1 MSHEQSAPDI
11 HKSKKKSGSGK
22 GRRQKVAERRPGQ
35 RDPEKMIELGRTR
48 LNERRWKEAAN
59 ILKRALAA
67 DRNNPRAM
75 ALAGLANMYL
85 RRFDDG
91 RKLMQR
97 ALEAAPMD
105 PHVLAVHG
113 RMLHALGEMDA
124 SANAFTRALQID
136 PGYSEAYRDL
146 AVLLIDAG
154 ILDQA
159 LEALI
164 MAIRLDPKDA
174 MAFYHLGLIKK
185 QQGSIAE
192 AIDAYSMAAA
202 LKPDYAEAH
211 VNLGKLAIDHG
222 KLELGEKACRR
233 AIAADPKLAQGYINL
248 GMVLREQ
255 RKVEEALEYS
265 KKGVELAPRDG
276 GALSN
281 LGNAYMDMQRYQEAL
296 GCFRKAMEFQPSFAT
311 SYFNYGN
318 ALRLLHVL
326 GKAHTSY
333 EKAIELDPKRGEAH
347 HNQGLVYQEQGNH
360 PKALEKF
367 RLAVELT
374 PKHLGLKFSL
384 GKSLYTNGLFDEC
397 WPYLDAGLD
406 AGLRKPNRKFRIPR
420 WQGED
425 VSDKRV
431 LVWREQGIGDEI
443 GYGRR
448 FQHMIDAAKEAVFE
462 VDKRLLPIF
471 ERSFPGG
478 TFLQEKTDPR
488 YDLER
493 TDCDVQISAM
503 NLYQFFPFNQEDLDA
518 VKYPEDDIEAAFACK
533 ERARQTEPYLQP
545 DPERAAEMAERIAA
559 LPEGL
564 RIGISWRSQ
573 YSHRDR
579 DIHYTKLEMWEPILK
594 LPGITF
600 VNIQYDEREEE
611 IAAVEEA
618 FGVKIHRWND
628 LDLRRDIESA
638 LALTSQLDMAITAS
652 TSPGRIA
659 NALGKE
665 VWIMTAGGAK
675 PHAAPMGEYASKNRL
690 IWRRH
695 WNEEW
700 SLLVERV
707 ARALEARLKA

>member
-1 MSHEQSAPDI
+1 MSYEQSAPEVQ
-11 HKSKKKSGSGK
+11 KSKKKSGSGK
-22 GRRQKVAERRPGQ
+22 ERRRKAAGDRPGR
-35 RDPEKMIELGRTR
+35 RDPEKMIELARTKIE
-48 LNERRWKEAAN
+48 ERRFKDAAN
-59 ILKRALAA
+59 ILKRALDA

-75 ALAGLANMYL
+75 ALCALANMYL

-105 PHVLAVHG
+105 PQVLTTHG
-113 RMLHALGEMDA
+113 KILHALGEMDA
-124 SANAFTRALQID
+124 SANAFTKALQID
-136 PGYSEAYRDL
+136 PHYSEAYRDL
-146 AVLLIDAG
+146 AILLIDAG

-164 MAIRLDPKDA
+164 MAVKLNPKDA

-185 QQGSIAE
+185 QQGSVAE

-202 LKPDYAEAH
+202 LKPNYAEAH

-233 AIAADPKLAQGYINL
+233 ALAADPKLAQAYINL

-255 RKVEEALEYS
+255 GKTEEALKYS
-265 KKGVELAPRDG
+265 EKGVELSPRDG

-281 LGNAYMDMQRYQEAL
+281 LGNAYMDLQRFQEAL
-296 GCFRKAMEFQPSFAT
+296 VCFRKAMEFQPSFAT

-326 GKAHTSY
+326 GKAHESY
-333 EKAIELDPKRGEAH
+333 EKAIKLDPKRGEAH
-347 HNQGLVYQEQGNH
+347 HNQGLVYQEQGDH
-360 PKALEKF
+360 VKALEKF

-374 PKHLGLKFSL
+374 PTHLGLRFSL
-384 GKSLYTNGLFDEC
+384 GKSMYTNGLFDEC
-397 WPYLDAGLD
+397 WPYLDDGLD
-406 AGLRKPNRKFRIPR
+406 AQLRKPNRKFRVPR

-431 LVWREQGIGDEI
+431 LVWREQGVGDEI
-443 GYGRR
+443 AYGRR
-448 FQHMIDAAKEAVFE
+448 FQHMIDASKEAIFE

-471 ERSFPGG
+471 ERSFPGA
-478 TFLQEKTDPR
+478 TFLPERFDAR
-488 YDLER
+488 YDMQRE
-493 TDCDVQISAM
+493 DCDVQISAM
-503 NLYQFFPFNQEDLDA
+503 NLYQFFPFTQEDLDS
-518 VKYPEDDIEAAFACK
+518 VKYPEDDIEAAVACR
-533 ERARQTEPYLQP
+533 ERTRQAKP
-545 DPERAAEMAERIAA
+545 DLVPHPEKAAEMAERVAA

-618 FGVKIHRWND
+618 VGVRIHRWED
-628 LDLRRDIESA
+628 LDLRTDLEA
-638 LALTSQLDMAITAS
+638 AFALTSQLDMAITAS

-675 PHAAPMGEYASKNRL
+675 PNAAPMGEYASKNRL

-700 SLLVERV
+700 SPLVERV
-707 ARALEARLKA
+707 ARALEARLKV